1 MRWFFSLFKK
11 KKPRQIKLGL
21 ALGSGGAKG
30 FAELGA
36 LRAFEENGIAFDVV
50 AGTSIGSIIGAFYA
64 DGYNATDIT
73 ELIRKI
79 DLGEILNGIMLGMS
93 TEGLYR
99 VLSREIGFLNFEDLK
114 KPFAAIA
121 TDADSGEEKVFKTGD
136 VAKALCAS
144 SCFIPY
150 FKAVEIDGRKYV
162 DGAYANSIP
171 AGIVKELGA
180 DYVVGIDLS
189 THESRAGFLSKIL
202 PSFKKGVEEPWEEG
216 YMFSDV
222 MIHPDLTG
230 FKSTSASSGEAMYAI
245 GYQAA
250 TEVIPK
256 ILSDVEGL
264 KFPKKKKK
272 K

>member
-1 MRWFFSLFKK
+1 MKWLFSLFKK
-11 KKPRQIKLGL
+11 KKPREIKLGL

-36 LRAFEENGIAFDVV
+36 LRAFEENGIEFDVV

-64 DGYNATDIT
+64 DGYNSTDIT
-73 ELIRKI
+73 GLIKKI
-79 DLGEILNGIMLGMS
+79 DLGEILNGIMINMS
-93 TEGLYR
+93 TDGLYK
-99 VLSREIGFLNFEDLK
+99 VLSREIGFLSFEDLK

-121 TDADSGEEKVFKTGD
+121 TDAETGEEKVFKTGD

-150 FKAVEIDGRKYV
+150 FRAVDIDGKKYV

-189 THESRAGFLSKIL
+189 THESRSGFLSKIL
-202 PSFKKGVEEPWEEG
+202 PTFKKGVEEPWEEG

-230 FKSTSASSGEAMYAI
+230 YKSTSASGSDTMYAL

-250 TEVIPK
+250 MEVIPK
-256 ILSDVEGL
+256 ILSDVENL
-264 KFPKKKKK
+264 KFPKKKKNK
-272 K
+272 